1 MAGRSQPRWG
11 RPNSTYKSNSY
22 FAVSRSASPGLL
34 VAWTESITSP
44 YELWFQVLGGGS
56 TAYGYDGYDRLTD
69 VSIGGSVVRSYAYD
83 ADGRRVRSYDGASGN
98 MRYVYSGLNVLYE
111 VPDGGGDA
119 TIRFY
124 VGGLQVAERTGGVTT
139 YLHQDHL
146 GSTRL
151 VTDAGGDVV
160 YSSNCRRALRRW
172 RG

>member
-1 MAGRSQPRWG
+1 MHSCSVREGVGGWSLAAQVGEA
-11 RPNSTYKSNSY
+11 NSTYKSNSY

-34 VAWTESITSP
+34 VAWTESIAATSP

-69 VSIGGSVVRSYAYD
+69 VSIGGSCRRRSYAYD

-124 VGGLQVAERTGGVTT
+124 VGGL
-139 YLHQDHL
+139 
-146 GSTRL
+146 
-151 VTDAGGDVV
+151 AGGGEDGWRDH
-160 YSSNCRRALRRW
+160 YSPREDHSGIDEACDGCGW
-172 RG
+172 

>member
-1 MAGRSQPRWG
+1 M
-11 RPNSTYKSNSY
+11 
-22 FAVSRSASPGLL
+22 L

-124 VGGLQVAERTGGVTT
+124 VGGL
-139 YLHQDHL
+139 
-146 GSTRL
+146 
-151 VTDAGGDVV
+151 AGGGEDG
-160 YSSNCRRALRRW
+160 W
-172 RG
+172 RDHVSPPRSLGIDEACDGCGW